1 MKALIQVV
9 EEAEVSIEGNSV
21 GSIDNGA
28 LVFLGIKED
37 DEVDQVKE
45 LADKIL
51 NLRIFP
57 DEQGDMNLS
66 LRDIEGEIMVI
77 SQFTLYGEINSGRR
91 PNFSRAGDY
100 EQARKLYR
108 EFVKRL
114 EGEAPSHVESGEFG
128 KHMKVNLTNDGP
140 ITFLLES

>member
-9 EEAEVSIEGNSV
+9 EEAEVSIEGNSE

-28 LVFLGIKED
+28 LVFLGIKKD

-114 EGEAPSHVESGEFG
+114 EGEAPSRVESGEFG

>member
-28 LVFLGIKED
+28 LVFLGVKEGD
-37 DEVDQVKE
+37 GTNQVNE

-51 NLRIFP
+51 GLRIFP
-57 DEQGDMNLS
+57 DEKGDMNLS
-66 LRDIEGEIMVI
+66 LRDVEGEIMVI
-77 SQFTLYGEINSGRR
+77 SQFTLYGEIHSGRR

-100 EQARKLYR
+100 EQARELYLK
-108 EFVKRL
+108 FVKRL
-114 EGEAPSHVESGEFG
+114 EAEAPSRVESGEFG
-128 KHMKVNLTNDGP
+128 KHMKVDLTNDGP